1 MSEYDGSMHSLNGNE
16 NIRIFYEKNSRM
28 KFYFGNENQML
39 EVIFV
44 NALQKL
50 YISTHWPVW
59 QLLVF
64 WKYLHENYLSV
75 LKSVSQI
82 VILPRMCATEAVMS
96 LCSFNT

>member
-1 MSEYDGSMHSLNGNE
+1 MSEYDGSRHSLNGNE

-50 YISTHWPVW
+50 YINTLASLTALSFLKVFTRK
-59 QLLVF
+59 LLICF
-64 WKYLHENYLSV
+64 QI
-75 LKSVSQI
+75 SQSNCNPAQN
-82 VILPRMCATEAVMS
+82 VCY
-96 LCSFNT
+96 